1 MIFKTAVIITVV
13 FYLKKMKMKIK
24 ANFFLSIFILLNIS
38 SNLLGQEINVE
49 ANSSPHDLLSNRKSL
64 IFC

>member
-49 ANSSPHDLLSNRKSL
+49 ANSSPS
-64 IFC
+64 